1 MNWQHT
7 RLTLSL
13 ISGAVLLTACAG
25 AEVRPIVDM
34 KGVNETRYE
43 KDLAECQGYAKEAPG
58 MGSTAAK
65 AAGAGIVVGG
75 LLGLVTGSNTTG
87 IVQSAGAG
95 AVIGGAGGAYK
106 GNESQEAVVKKCLVG
121 RGYKVLN

>member
-7 RLTLSL
+7 RITLFP
-13 ISGAVLLTACAG
+13 ISGSVLLIASVG

-58 MGSTAAK
+58 MGSTPAE
-65 AAGAGIVVGG
+65 AAGAGIVV
-75 LLGLVTGSNTTG
+75 
-87 IVQSAGAG
+87 
-95 AVIGGAGGAYK
+95 GGAGGAYK

-121 RGYKVLN
+121 PGYKVLN

>member
-7 RLTLSL
+7 RLTLSPV
-13 ISGAVLLTACAG
+13 SGSVLLTASAG
-25 AEVRPIVDM
+25 ADVRPIVDM

-43 KDLAECQGYAKEAPG
+43 KDLAECQGYAKEAPR

-65 AAGAGIVVGG
+65 GAGDSAVVGG
-75 LLGLVTGSNTTG
+75 
-87 IVQSAGAG
+87 AGDT
-95 AVIGGAGGAYK
+95 YK